1 MGYLGDT
8 QIKNVVLSNMLFG
21 FHNRRYACIL
31 VIKPLS
37 SCNLKNTIIDSWN
50 KNGSGQLHFW
60 SMHCQ
65 KKLNSMTIDQYPS
78 CTLSTSLMIKAT

>member
-37 SCNLKNTIIDSWN
+37 TVILKTQSLIRGTKMVQDS
-50 KNGSGQLHFW
+50 SIFGQ
-60 SMHCQ
+60 CIV
-65 KKLNSMTIDQYPS
+65 KKK
-78 CTLSTSLMIKAT
+78 IKFNDN